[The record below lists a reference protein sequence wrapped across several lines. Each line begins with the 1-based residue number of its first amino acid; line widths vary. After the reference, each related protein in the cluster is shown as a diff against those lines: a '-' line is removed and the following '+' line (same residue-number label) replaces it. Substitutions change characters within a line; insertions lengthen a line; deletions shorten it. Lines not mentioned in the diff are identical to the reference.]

1 MIYNIGDTVDSNL
14 NLEKYRKENIIFIEK
29 SRYEETVY
37 KNGFNRWVYK
47 IPGAKKLFHKFRQHK
62 LH

>member
-29 SRYEETVY
+29 SRYEETFY
-37 KNGFNRWVYK
+37 INGFNRWVYK
-47 IPGAKKLFHKFRQHK
+47 IPGKKLFHKFRQHK